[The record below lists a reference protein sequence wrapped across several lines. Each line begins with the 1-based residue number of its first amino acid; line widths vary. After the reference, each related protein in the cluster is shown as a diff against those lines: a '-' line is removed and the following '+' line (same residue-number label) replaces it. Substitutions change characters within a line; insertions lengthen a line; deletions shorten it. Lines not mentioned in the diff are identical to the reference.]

1 MTILDALKHFKQ
13 DTIVSLETERYGQ
26 FWLGKA
32 KFATSNLS
40 FQALKREVKISGTSI
55 IFLH

>member
-1 MTILDALKHFKQ
+1 MNIREALKHFKP

-32 KFATSNLS
+32 KFAANNLT
-40 FQALKREVKISGTSI
+40 FQALNQEVKILGTSI